1 MYKELIQ
8 KDIDA
13 LEIQKSSS
21 IKKNNILK
29 IVENIGA
36 IFTGTYLHYGEMP
49 KEIIFERNIAES
61 VKLRRKRIAEIE
73 KREKNIDNELLKSY
87 FTNYQSPSD
96 MYKKLRKT
104 KGERNKDRLYVIKKV
119 LNKMKRIIENVPEN
133 KIFKIEEN
141 EKIINIIEHI
151 LYFNQLQSG
160 HGLKILTPNQML
172 SRLPLSFAQLKAG
185 NNSEKLKKEIRQ
197 FSYSLYRSKKLTKQF
212 YKSLIDII

>member
-73 KREKNIDNELLKSY
+73 KREKNIDNELLKTY
-87 FTNYQSPSD
+87 FTNYKSPSD

-185 NNSEKLKKEIRQ
+185 NNFEKLKKEIRQ
-197 FSYSLYRSKKLTKQF
+197 FLYSLYRSKKLTKQF